1 LFTAALSEIAPNRKQ
16 QKCPILGEELNE
28 PVPWKPTCNM
38 KECTRIKRNGT
49 TWRELKDIMASE
61 ENPV

>member
-1 LFTAALSEIAPNRKQ
+1 MAALSEIAPNWKQ
-16 QKCPILGEELNE
+16 QKCPMLGEELNE
-28 PVPWKPTCNM
+28 PVPWNTNLQYKGMHTNK
-38 KECTRIKRNGT
+38 KEQN